1 MAKHKQKHK
10 KKARYRNNGGGGG
23 APKPNPAPRSRP
35 RYVPRRGEAPDLW
48 TTAAAALGGAGSAVL
63 SALAVDQGIVS
74 KEVSA
79 VALMGVGGAT
89 AYFADGN
96 TRVVGNSM
104 ASAGAGQLA
113 YALIDKRKKAKEQER
128 QQAPQQ
134 GQPQLAAGQPT
145 PLPASQPAPSQPAPA
160 LRKAA
165 YGGGYVIDVYK
176 DAANQL
182 DLLDEDS
189 ARMGTRDAADGFDVY
204 DLDDL
209 DAAA

>member
-1 MAKHKQKHK
+1 MAKQKHKHK
-10 KKARYRNNGGGGG
+10 KKARYRNNGAG
-23 APKPNPAPRSRP
+23 APKPNPAPRSRR
-35 RYVPRRGEAPDLW
+35 RYLPRRGEAPDLW

-128 QQAPQQ
+128 PQP
-134 GQPQLAAGQPT
+134 QPQLAAGQPA
-145 PLPASQPAPSQPAPA
+145 PLPAPQPTTSQPGPG

-165 YGGGYVIDVYK
+165 YGGGYVIDVFK

-209 DAAA
+209 ADAA

>member
-1 MAKHKQKHK
+1 MAKQKHKQKHK
-10 KKARYRNNGGGGG
+10 QKARYRNNGGGG
-23 APKPNPAPRSRP
+23 APKPNPAPRSPR

-128 QQAPQQ
+128 QPQPQQ
-134 GQPQLAAGQPT
+134 GQSQLAAGQP
-145 PLPASQPAPSQPAPA
+145 PALPAPQPAPSQPAP

-165 YGGGYVIDVYK
+165 YGGGYVIDVFK

-209 DAAA
+209 AAA